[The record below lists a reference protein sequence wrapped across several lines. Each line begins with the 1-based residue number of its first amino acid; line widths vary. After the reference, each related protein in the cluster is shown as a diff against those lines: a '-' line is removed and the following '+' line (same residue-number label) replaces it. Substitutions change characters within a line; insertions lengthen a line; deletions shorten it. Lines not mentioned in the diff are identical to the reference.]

1 MKNLQFALT
10 LSVLTASTCWQQQ
23 IRKCCPQTEFLDQ
36 YYHCRHTRGKF
47 EFKTFYHISLLQ
59 WKCEYQ
65 KVIFEISLNGTLA
78 KCQQSTSVGNFQKH
92 KTSFTNSSLVSQI
105 KLMNLILSSKTL
117 TSDKSIHCFLYAII
131 PITEVDIPIQGQR
144 GNNKL
149 IKLVNGQ

>member
-1 MKNLQFALT
+1 M
-10 LSVLTASTCWQQQ
+10 
-23 IRKCCPQTEFLDQ
+23 
-36 YYHCRHTRGKF
+36 
-47 EFKTFYHISLLQ
+47 
-59 WKCEYQ
+59 
-65 KVIFEISLNGTLA
+65 
-78 KCQQSTSVGNFQKH
+78 
-92 KTSFTNSSLVSQI
+92 SQI